1 MGSPLGPVLANI
13 FMVELEQNIIP
24 TLSKDISLWKR
35 YVDDTICFV
44 NSNRI
49 SHVLESLNSF
59 HSNIKFTVEIEKGN
73 KIAFLDI
80 LLIRYKDLINT
91 TVYRKKTNT
100 DLYINWKSFSPNNWK
115 WGTFKTLVSRGY
127 DICSTEKYLK
137 EELNH
142 IETVFKHQNNYPSW
156 VIDKVFKQV
165 QQAQQVPS
173 NTANEKESD
182 NKNIHR
188 LLLPYQGD
196 KGCNIVK
203 SMNKCVI
210 KLLPNNT
217 KVKVAFKST
226 KLSSCFNLKDKTDFE
241 HKP

>member
-1 MGSPLGPVLANI
+1 MIKMKSTPTYQHRKWKNCYTFALKIHISPWIVKHMYTFMVSILDPTLANM
-13 FMVELEQNIIP
+13 FMVELEQNIIS

-100 DLYINWKSFSPNNWK
+100 DLYINWNFLSPN
-115 WGTFKTLVSRGY
+115 
-127 DICSTEKYLK
+127 
-137 EELNH
+137 
-142 IETVFKHQNNYPSW
+142 SW
-156 VIDKVFKQV
+156 
-165 QQAQQVPS
+165 
-173 NTANEKESD
+173 
-182 NKNIHR
+182 
-188 LLLPYQGD
+188 
-196 KGCNIVK
+196 
-203 SMNKCVI
+203 
-210 KLLPNNT
+210 
-217 KVKVAFKST
+217 
-226 KLSSCFNLKDKTDFE
+226 
-241 HKP
+241 